1 MAAPEDR
8 RYSSEIVSIDPL
20 SLVSYAYSKNEI
32 KLNKLE
38 KSDKNAFFISYLQT
52 RDVISATIDISRN
65 IPDSDLKDAI
75 EIKVYDEL
83 ALDSAIEYVISYKQ
97 IQKIQKIDL
106 SMFLSSTQHLSPKHR
121 VFKPKFYL

>member
-52 RDVISATIDISRN
+52 RDVTSATIDISRN

-83 ALDSAIEYVISYKQ
+83 ALDSAIEYINKNNKTDSKDTKNRSFNVFI
-97 IQKIQKIDL
+97 IDATL
-106 SMFLSSTQHLSPKHR
+106 IH
-121 VFKPKFYL
+121 

>member
-83 ALDSAIEYVISYKQ
+83 ALDSAIEYVISYTETDSKDTKNRSFNVF
-97 IQKIQKIDL
+97 IIDATL
-106 SMFLSSTQHLSPKHR
+106 QVT
-121 VFKPKFYL
+121 

>member
-38 KSDKNAFFISYLQT
+38 K
-52 RDVISATIDISRN
+52 R
-65 IPDSDLKDAI
+65 
-75 EIKVYDEL
+75 
-83 ALDSAIEYVISYKQ
+83 
-97 IQKIQKIDL
+97 QKCFL
-106 SMFLSSTQHLSPKHR
+106 YFLSSNT
-121 VFKPKFYL
+121 